1 MFHLLRSGSI
11 VSNNITKLIKRGKSQ
26 SRLFSKKSV
35 TKPTNTSTITI
46 DEDEPVR
53 KRLKRILD
61 SSKVN
66 HKEEILKK
74 ETLKDAHIYCKINN
88 LSGQEAGPLIETYM
102 KEKFNMQKNDPS
114 ACIGDLK
121 GLPTL
126 ANNPNQP
133 QNLEIKISNGGKAN
147 NKFNYVQ
154 LRMNHDCNYIF
165 TAYYLD
171 YTNLNQTGELFVF
184 YLNKPSIKDL
194 IAKYGNYAHGT
205 IKKLGKI
212 SKKDLNS
219 NSNSKEYSL
228 RPKYGDK
235 CWNDLLRFRI
245 DL

>member
-11 VSNNITKLIKRGKSQ
+11 VSSTIAKVMKRGKSQ
-26 SRLFSKKSV
+26 SRIFSNLSKKR
-35 TKPTNTSTITI
+35 TITI

-53 KRLKRILD
+53 KKLKLILD

-66 HKEEILKK
+66 HKEEILKR
-74 ETLKDAHIYCKINN
+74 ETLKDAHIYCKLNN

-102 KEKFNMQKNDPS
+102 KEKFNMEKNDPS
-114 ACIGDLK
+114 ACTGDMK
-121 GLPTL
+121 ISGLLT
-126 ANNPNQP
+126 NQP
-133 QNLEIKISNGGKAN
+133 ANENVEIKISNGGKAN

-154 LRMNHDCNYIF
+154 LRLNHDCDYIF

-184 YLNKPSIKDL
+184 YLNKTIIKEL
-194 IAKYGNYAHGT
+194 IAKYGTYAHGT

-212 SKKDLNS
+212 SKKDLDCNS
-219 NSNSKEYSL
+219 NTKEYAL

-245 DL
+245 TL

>member
-11 VSNNITKLIKRGKSQ
+11 VSSNISKLIKRGKSQ
-26 SRLFSKKSV
+26 SRIFSNHSK
-35 TKPTNTSTITI
+35 NNITVI

-53 KRLKRILD
+53 KRLKLILD

-66 HKEEILKK
+66 HKEEILKR
-74 ETLKDAHIYCKINN
+74 ETLKDAHIYCKLNN

-102 KEKFNMQKNDPS
+102 KEKFNMEKNDPS
-114 ACIGDLK
+114 DCKGDMMVS
-121 GLPTL
+121 GLITNETP
-126 ANNPNQP
+126 ANENV
-133 QNLEIKISNGGKAN
+133 EIKISNGGKDN

-154 LRMNHDCNYIF
+154 LRLNHDCNYIF

-184 YLNKPSIKDL
+184 YLNKTIIKEL
-194 IAKYGNYAHGT
+194 ISKYGSYAHGT

-212 SKKDLNS
+212 SKKDLDSSS
-219 NSNSKEYSL
+219 NTKEYAL

-245 DL
+245 TL

>member
-11 VSNNITKLIKRGKSQ
+11 VSSSISKLVKRGKSQ
-26 SRLFSKKSV
+26 SRLFSKRSENK
-35 TKPTNTSTITI
+35 TTTISI

-53 KRLKRILD
+53 KKLKLILD

-66 HKEEILKK
+66 HKEEILKR
-74 ETLKDAHIYCKINN
+74 ETLKDAHIYCKLNN

-102 KEKFNMQKNDPS
+102 KEKFNMKKNVPS
-114 ACIGDLK
+114 DCKGDMK
-121 GLPTL
+121 VSGLLT
-126 ANNPNQP
+126 NQP
-133 QNLEIKISNGGKAN
+133 ENENVEIKISNGGKTN

-154 LRMNHDCNYIF
+154 LRLNHDCNYIF

-184 YLNKPSIKDL
+184 YLNKTIIKEL
-194 IAKYGNYAHGT
+194 IEKYGSYAHGT

-219 NSNSKEYSL
+219 NSNTKEYAL

-245 DL
+245 TL